1 MLLEQQTEID
11 VSPDRIETSQQVA
24 TMLIAPSLM
33 PALYERP
40 KDISWDDTR
49 FPDQE
54 AVLREAHEMRRAM
67 RARLVPL
74 SITDAGQIHVNELA
88 MLPGR
93 EYSIQIGDSTYQ
105 FVKGDDGVVVM
116 YEVA

>member
-11 VSPDRIETSQQVA
+11 VSAARIETSQQVA
-24 TMLIAPSLM
+24 TMLIVTSPM
-33 PALYERP
+33 PVPYQKP
-40 KDISWDDTR
+40 KDISWDDMR

-74 SITDAGQIHVNELA
+74 SVTDSGQIHVNELA
-88 MLPGR
+88 MLPKR
-93 EYSIQIGDSTYQ
+93 EYSIQLGDGTYQ

-116 YEVA
+116 YEVI